1 MSANVPHVTVDDGSD
16 LAGIAAILA
25 GMVAMS
31 TNDMLVKFLG
41 GGFPLHQIIFVR
53 ASTAILMTLLI
64 IRAEGGFRNLR
75 TQNGWIHAMRGAL
88 VIGANMSFFL
98 GLFVLP
104 LAEAT
109 ALYFI
114 APLVMSLL
122 AVPLLGE
129 KLSLARLSAV
139 LAGLA
144 GVAIM
149 VRPGGE
155 LFRLAALLPLASAF
169 LYSMLQ
175 ILTRRIGISE
185 KASTMAFYTQASF
198 IAFSAAF
205 GLGFGDGHLQ
215 FEPGTSLDFLFRA
228 WIWPDF
234 QNGLLLLALG
244 AVSAAVGYLL
254 SQAYRLGRVSVVAP
268 FEYVA
273 LPMAVFWGWL
283 VWGDLPDAVS
293 FLGIV
298 LIVGAGLF
306 MVLRENNQRRRRFAA
321 RSRGPIP

>member
-1 MSANVPHVTVDDGSD
+1 
-16 LAGIAAILA
+16 
-25 GMVAMS
+25 
-31 TNDMLVKFLG
+31 
-41 GGFPLHQIIFVR
+41 
-53 ASTAILMTLLI
+53 LLI
-64 IRAEGGFRNLR
+64 IRAEGGFQNLR

-88 VIGANMSFFL
+88 VIGANMTFFL

-109 ALYFI
+109 ALYFF

-129 KLSLARLSAV
+129 KLSVARLSAV
-139 LAGLA
+139 LVGLA

-205 GLGFGDGHLQ
+205 GLGL
-215 FEPGTSLDFLFRA
+215 PR
-228 WIWPDF
+228 
-234 QNGLLLLALG
+234 
-244 AVSAAVGYLL
+244 L
-254 SQAYRLGRVSVVAP
+254 SWY
-268 FEYVA
+268 
-273 LPMAVFWGWL
+273 
-283 VWGDLPDAVS
+283 
-293 FLGIV
+293 
-298 LIVGAGLF
+298 
-306 MVLRENNQRRRRFAA
+306 QR
-321 RSRGPIP
+321 